1 MNTDLKCSLENK
13 YNFTSFHCTIK
24 YGKLGQ
30 FIKMG
35 GKINFTKNV
44 TYMTMWLRMDLRIF
58 FFKKKKLDMSSGIVL
73 SYSYILN

>member
-1 MNTDLKCSLENK
+1 
-13 YNFTSFHCTIK
+13 
-24 YGKLGQ
+24 
-30 FIKMG
+30 MG

-73 SYSYILN
+73 SYSYI